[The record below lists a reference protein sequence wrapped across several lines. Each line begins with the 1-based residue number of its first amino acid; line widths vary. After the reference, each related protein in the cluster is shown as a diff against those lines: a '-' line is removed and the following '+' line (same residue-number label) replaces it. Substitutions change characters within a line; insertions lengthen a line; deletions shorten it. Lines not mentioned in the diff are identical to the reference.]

1 MDKKLIA
8 RYMLLSQVKRTRTP
22 HRRARDNFYRGFPRL
37 KPQSC
42 LERSPRAP
50 AGRKL
55 RAFSSASLRAS
66 NSAAAKL
73 VFCELPKSHSA
84 AVRKT
89 ENFAHSR
96 EAAKVP
102 STDIPDLLRNY
113 LFFGAAGRRHRAAAA
128 VMDGNELVNVTTL
141 LVTS

>member
-22 HRRARDNFYRGFPRL
+22 HRRARDNFYRGSPRL

-66 NSAAAKL
+66 NSAAVKL
-73 VFCELPKSHSA
+73 AFCAVTKSHSA
-84 AVRKT
+84 ALRKT
-89 ENFAHSR
+89 KNLTQSWG
-96 EAAKVP
+96 AAKVP

-113 LFFGAAGRRHRAAAA
+113 LFFWCGWAAAQSR
-128 VMDGNELVNVTTL
+128 GRCNGWQ
-141 LVTS
+141 

>member
-22 HRRARDNFYRGFPRL
+22 HRRARDNFYGGSPRL

-66 NSAAAKL
+66 NSAAVKL
-73 VFCELPKSHSA
+73 AFCAVTKSHSA
-84 AVRKT
+84 ALRKT
-89 ENFAHSR
+89 
-96 EAAKVP
+96 K
-102 STDIPDLLRNY
+102 I
-113 LFFGAAGRRHRAAAA
+113 
-128 VMDGNELVNVTTL
+128 
-141 LVTS
+141 